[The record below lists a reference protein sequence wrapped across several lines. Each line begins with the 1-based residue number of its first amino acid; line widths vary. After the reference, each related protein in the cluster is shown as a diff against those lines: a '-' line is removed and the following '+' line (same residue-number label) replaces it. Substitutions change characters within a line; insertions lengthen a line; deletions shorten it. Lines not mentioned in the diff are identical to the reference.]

1 MSVLKVTR
9 AQPCISRAVAAQSGG
24 SLAATAST
32 CAWAGLDVLAGDVDP
47 YPNQK
52 NPRISSS
59 AAQFQPLSSCRA
71 ITVRW
76 IWLVPS

>member
-52 NPRISSS
+52 TRES
-59 AAQFQPLSSCRA
+59 AAQR
-71 ITVRW
+71 
-76 IWLVPS
+76 PSFSP